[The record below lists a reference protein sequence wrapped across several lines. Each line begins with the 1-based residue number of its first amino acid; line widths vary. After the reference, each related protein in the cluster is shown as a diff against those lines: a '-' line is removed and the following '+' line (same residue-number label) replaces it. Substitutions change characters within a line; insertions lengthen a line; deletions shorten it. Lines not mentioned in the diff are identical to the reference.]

1 MSKQYSSQL
10 ADFLIYYVKACDYDY
25 QFKQDSG
32 IIEFDLSIEAK
43 LSKIQRIHFSILIEE
58 YGFIVLGGINL
69 DAQEAVRDEIMEYL
83 NFVNYIADVGCF
95 EFNIAT
101 GNFRYKITVD
111 CGNRTISTQLVYHC
125 IFTTY
130 KRYVK
135 YGDHLLRIL
144 VGAETAAEAIAQI
157 QEKGEA
163 NNNS

>member
-1 MSKQYSSQL
+1 M
-10 ADFLIYYVKACDYDY
+10 
-25 QFKQDSG
+25 
-32 IIEFDLSIEAK
+32 
-43 LSKIQRIHFSILIEE
+43 
-58 YGFIVLGGINL
+58 GGINL

-101 GNFRYKITVD
+101 GNFRYKIAVD

-157 QEKGEA
+157 QKKEEA